1 MTLIFTI
8 SLIYFFAIIQKTIKI
23 NKSKILF
30 SIAIIFSFILIYF
43 TQSYIS
49 TNGYKFMSESVISK
63 ALTFQ
68 KDYAVSSFSTLI
80 TGLDISNVTSLV
92 FGFISFLGYVLNRS
106 EMWGLFIA
114 RYNPTFNELLF
125 GSGPLNFGQ
134 LYGEIPVNSPES
146 LLLPHSSV
154 LSYLVFV
161 GLIPTGVLLF
171 IFLKDLYAN
180 RANSELILFSIYIF
194 VNIFK
199 NDSMNYFS
207 PFITYIILYLILR
220 NKKDLLSSGK
230 VFPQQQI
237 KTN

>member
-1 MTLIFTI
+1 
-8 SLIYFFAIIQKTIKI
+8 
-23 NKSKILF
+23 
-30 SIAIIFSFILIYF
+30 
-43 TQSYIS
+43 
-49 TNGYKFMSESVISK
+49 MSESVIAK

-68 KDYAVSSFSTLI
+68 KDYAVSSFSTLV
-80 TGLDISNVTSLV
+80 TSPDISKVTSFI
-92 FGFISFLGYVLNRS
+92 FGFISLLGYILNRS
-106 EMWGLFIA
+106 EMWGLFTA

-161 GLIPTGVLLF
+161 GLIPIGVLLI

-180 RANSELILFSIYIF
+180 RANSEFILFSIYIF
-194 VNIFK
+194 INIFK

-207 PFITYIILYLILR
+207 PFVMYTILYLILR
-220 NKKDLLSSGK
+220 NKKNILNSGK
-230 VFPQQQI
+230 PSLQQ
-237 KTN
+237 